1 MISRKIMENVA
12 FSKFNKMFEMEGTRR
27 AKVVYIH
34 PVLSFSPFRTLL
46 SNFTFTYLHLILN
59 LGHKLGL
66 MIVESNDL

>member
-34 PVLSFSPFRTLL
+34 PVLSLSPFGTLL
-46 SNFTFTYLHLILN
+46 SNFAFTYLHLIFDTQP
-59 LGHKLGL
+59 GTQTGL
-66 MIVESNDL
+66 DDC